1 MPMMANDLAMAGH
14 NKKPN
19 GGLTVHQLYAE
30 VAHPKQPGT
39 YCLTHN
45 AFALC

>member
-1 MPMMANDLAMAGH
+1 MMAKPVAVAGP

-19 GGLTVHQLYAE
+19 LGLTVHQLYAE
-30 VAHPKQPGT
+30 LAHPKQPGT
-39 YCLTHN
+39 YCLTQN